1 MTGVAFLSPTTRGC
15 EMSSPARRLLSP
27 AEYLAGERASS
38 VRHEFFAGELFAM
51 AGASWEH
58 SLIKDNLARELG
70 NRLLDGDCRV
80 VTSDLRVKVD
90 ATGLYTYPDILV
102 VCGEP
107 AFEDQQFDTL
117 LNPRVLVEV
126 LSETTEKYDRGTKF
140 RHYRQVA

>member
-1 MTGVAFLSPTTRGC
+1 
-15 EMSSPARRLLSP
+15 
-27 AEYLAGERASS
+27 
-38 VRHEFFAGELFAM
+38 M